1 MKVIYMQDNRNNS
14 FGTYNR
20 PVCHLL
26 WLENNYSIY
35 FDQTYQDNNG
45 EGIMYTSALALG
57 I

>member
-1 MKVIYMQDNRNNS
+1 MQDNRNDS
-14 FGTYNR
+14 FGSYNR
-20 PVCHLL
+20 PVCYLL
-26 WLENNYSIY
+26 WLENNYSIC